1 MSILDELLVELGFD
15 YDPKEVKQFNEDV
28 AETVNTVGNLA
39 KIAVAAAAAITGLT
53 IASTRASDEQGKL
66 AGEIGESV
74 ENIDA
79 LQFALERSG
88 GSAEGMANSLQQLS
102 IRASE
107 ASRGLGSGVEAFG
120 LLGVS
125 STDAQGKLKPVSDL
139 MLEISKSFEGLDK
152 SKQIELADKLG
163 IRDSIRLLQQGPSAI
178 KELTDEAQAL
188 GVTTAQDAAIAA
200 EFQDSLTN
208 LWRVVKQVSRVLSKV
223 FAPVLNSI
231 VTSFVDWWKINKD
244 IIEQNIPV
252 WIERITLALKFL
264 SAAVGVF
271 LAMKLVGHLA
281 ALASIMKTVSVSALI
296 MNGAI
301 MALPALIAGVISG
314 FILLAEDAKVFFE
327 GGESFIGDMLEKYPK
342 WAEEITAVAAVFA
355 TIADVTSMVF
365 DGWSKIF
372 DLFSNSTLDDVIDT
386 LGNIPGFLG
395 DVTGFSS
402 LGGSESI
409 PELNQSNSNAASTS
423 VDKLEIIVQGGADT
437 AENIGQEVL
446 KVFEQATQDLNT
458 TVDQ

>member
-1 MSILDELLVELGFD
+1 
-15 YDPKEVKQFNEDV
+15 
-28 AETVNTVGNLA
+28 
-39 KIAVAAAAAITGLT
+39 
-53 IASTRASDEQGKL
+53 
-66 AGEIGESV
+66 
-74 ENIDA
+74 
-79 LQFALERSG
+79 
-88 GSAEGMANSLQQLS
+88 MANSLQQLS